1 MFSGFGGL
9 WEDAEEN
16 FAISADRQVE
26 ALAKFFTRPQPQTY
40 TSFVFEM
47 PLKHKKALFLKLTNQ
62 NNTQLFLKCTLMR
75 MRESAKKTSQTR
87 CLFINL

>member
-9 WEDAEEN
+9 REDAEEN

-26 ALAKFFTRPQPQTY
+26 ALAKFFTSTLAANAFL
-40 TSFVFEM
+40 FVFET
-47 PLKHKKALFLKLTNQ
+47 PLKPQKALFLKLTNQ
-62 NNTQLFLKCTLMR
+62 NNAQLFLKYTLMR

>member
-26 ALAKFFTRPQPQTY
+26 ALAKFFTSTQPQTY
-40 TSFVFEM
+40 T
-47 PLKHKKALFLKLTNQ
+47 
-62 NNTQLFLKCTLMR
+62 QLFLKSYHPSLH
-75 MRESAKKTSQTR
+75 SIIFQ
-87 CLFINL
+87 IHQ